1 MLVFAFLT
9 GSLLLIVLGLP
20 LGAILGPS
28 ALRVKG
34 DLRIGAAYLNLL
46 DLGCILVIYLTA
58 PPSWGIWAN
67 PFGASSVIAA
77 LILGTVQL
85 GSHRFTNRLT
95 TFLPV
100 RGHYGRRLLATLTI
114 ALSFAPLLQILF
126 RVAQG
131 ERVDTDGVISAPVV
145 LIFLGL
151 LFLYLLP
158 LWDVLARGWHLD
170 GRD

>member
-1 MLVFAFLT
+1 MLVVAFWT
-9 GSLLLIVLGLP
+9 GSLWRVVVGLP

-28 ALRVKG
+28 ALRVVG
-34 DLRIGAAYLNLL
+34 DLGSGAAYLNLL

-85 GSHRFTNRLT
+85 GARRFTNWLT

-100 RGHYGRRLLATLTI
+100 RGHHGRRLLATLTTV
-114 ALSFAPLLQILF
+114 LFFVPSLQILV
-126 RVAQG
+126 RVALG
-131 ERVDTDGVISAPVV
+131 EYGAIGAPVM
-145 LIFLGL
+145 LIFLGV

-170 GRD
+170 GRE